1 MGVTLVYVMM
11 NVIVVVR
18 SMKYLFIVLLFLST
32 KIFAADTN
40 TVSSTVVTNNT
51 PPTAN
56 SPSVVVNNSDVCTSA
71 YSGAI
76 QTQVLGISSGVTIKD
91 TNCEMIKL
99 ARSLYGMNMRVA
111 AVSTLCAD
119 YRIFDAMWMSA
130 TYCPFM
136 GAIGEDAKSG
146 WEKNRHLVPAG
157 SKVFLSI
164 EQMELE
170 QEKFAQELYKAE
182 NEKEKKIEQEKQ
194 ALINELNQGVHKER
208 NDQIKTF
215 TLGGFALLLLL

>member
-1 MGVTLVYVMM
+1 
-11 NVIVVVR
+11 
-18 SMKYLFIVLLFLST
+18 MKQLLIILALFTTVA
-32 KIFAADTN
+32 IFTDAKAGDSN

-56 SPSVVVNNSDVCTSA
+56 SPAVVVNNSDIWKSA

-76 QTQVLGISSGVTIKD
+76 QTQVLGISSGVTVRD
-91 TNCEMIKL
+91 LNCEMIKL
-99 ARSLYGMNMRVA
+99 SRSLYGMGMKVA

-146 WEKNRHLVPAG
+146 WEANRHLVPAG
-157 SKVFLSI
+157 SKVFISI
-164 EQMELE
+164 EQAESE
-170 QEKFAQELYKAE
+170 QEKAA
-182 NEKEKKIEQEKQ
+182 KEIFKIEQEEQKRLEEDKQ
-194 ALINELNQGVHKER
+194 ALLRELDAGINDDNKISTAAILSSLA
-208 NDQIKTF
+208 F
-215 TLGGFALLLLL
+215 LLLL

>member
-1 MGVTLVYVMM
+1 MTKYTDKLWFLILVYVA
-11 NVIVVVR
+11 V
-18 SMKYLFIVLLFLST
+18 LFLGASQ
-32 KIFAADTN
+32 KIFSADTN

-56 SPSVVVNNSDVCTSA
+56 SPSVVVNNSDICKSA

-76 QTQVLGISSGVTIKD
+76 QTQVLGISSGVTVRD
-91 TNCEMIKL
+91 LNCEMIKL
-99 ARSLYGMNMRVA
+99 SRSLYGMGMKVA

-136 GAIGEDAKSG
+136 GAIGEDAKKG
-146 WEKNRHLVPAG
+146 WEENRHLVPAG

-164 EQMELE
+164 EEAERQ
-170 QEKFAQELYKAE
+170 QEKFAEDVLKREEEEQKRL
-182 NEKEKKIEQEKQ
+182 EQEKQ
-194 ALINELNQGVHKER
+194 ALLNELNQGVHKER
-208 NDQIKTF
+208 NDQIKGI
-215 TLGGFALLLLL
+215 TLGGLALLLLLQFKS